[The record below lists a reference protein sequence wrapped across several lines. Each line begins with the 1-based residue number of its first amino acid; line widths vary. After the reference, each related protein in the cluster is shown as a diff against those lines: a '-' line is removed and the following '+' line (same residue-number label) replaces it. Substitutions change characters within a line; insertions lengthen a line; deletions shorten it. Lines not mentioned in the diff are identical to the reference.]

1 MITTICTLFYVIY
14 LLIIRVIGVL
24 KQNKNEHCF
33 AELTEKLMLS
43 DITVLIPFR
52 NEAKRIEQ
60 LLTCLNASTK
70 FPANIVFINDHSTDD
85 SIQII
90 AQNNSSLNFNV
101 LGMPDDLNGKKQA
114 IRFGIAAFPSSYYL
128 TLDADVVFSSDY
140 FQMLEDLPKVDMLIL
155 PVILKANSFFQRF
168 FELDVLLINA
178 LNQGIAGLKS
188 PIVASGANLLFK
200 ATTFHKVDSI
210 EKHAH
215 INSGD
220 DVFLL
225 NDFKKAGANV
235 ILASSMKHAV
245 CTETPQS
252 INEYLQQRLRWFSK
266 TGAVKDKDASILV
279 ALQAVFTGVFFVGI
293 VYYGIHANWIEFFTV
308 IFLKLFV
315 DSLFFW
321 HFFQLQGRLVTL
333 ILLPFYV
340 LMFPFYSILIVTL
353 SNYKTVQWKG
363 RIIKN
368 Y

>member
-1 MITTICTLFYVIY
+1 MITTICSSLYVIY
-14 LLIIRVIGVL
+14 LLIIRFFGVI
-24 KQNKNEHCF
+24 KQNKKEDYL
-33 AELTEKLMLS
+33 AGIPEKLELS

-85 SIQII
+85 SIKII
-90 AQNNSSLNFNV
+90 AQKNSSLNFNV
-101 LGMPDDLNGKKQA
+101 LSMPDNLNGKKQA

-128 TLDADVVFSSDY
+128 TLDADIVFASDY
-140 FQMLEDLPKVDMLIL
+140 FLKLEDLPKVDMLIL
-155 PVILKANSFFQRF
+155 PVILKANSFFKRF

-200 ATTFHKVDSI
+200 AATFHKVDSI

-225 NDFKKAGANV
+225 NDFKKAGASV
-235 ILASSMKHAV
+235 ALISSMKHAV

-266 TGAVKDKDASILV
+266 TGAVKDRDASILV
-279 ALQAVFTGVFFVGI
+279 VFQAVFTGLFFVGI
-293 VYYGIHANWIEFFTV
+293 MYYGIQANWNRFVEV
-308 IFLKLFV
+308 IAFKLII
-315 DSLFFW
+315 DTLFFW
-321 HFFQLQGRLVTL
+321 HFFQLQGRLATL
-333 ILLPFYV
+333 ILLPFYA
-340 LMFPFYSILIVTL
+340 LIFPFYSILIVVL
-353 SNYKTVQWKG
+353 SSFKTVQWKG